1 MIVWGI
7 TGNNHDA
14 SLAVME
20 WKVQGLTDHYALRL
34 KWAGMSKD
42 FSGVAGDP
50 TLCPKLMAEV
60 RANPKWAYPAKIYF
74 YEKPLKKTMRQ
85 LIAGQGWKWKENNI
99 KKFLAKSG
107 IHNVPI
113 EYIDHHHSH
122 AAYGYYT
129 SSFKNAAVIVLDS
142 IGEFETFTIWHAGEK
157 DRKLRKIYSQG
168 YPHSIGLFYS
178 AMTQRMGLVAN
189 RDEYLVSQMANKI
202 DTSENLHLVNDVLE
216 TFIQGPLDGRTP
228 GVKFKH
234 NLHRGANWYKPDLTT
249 EYDMDR
255 LANATQFVFE
265 MIIGMQSKWCIEN
278 LDSRDLI
285 LTGGCALNRDAV
297 DRIRT
302 KWNSIYVPPNP
313 GDPGSCIGAVLA
325 LEKKKI
331 DFDPTIWYNSKA
343 Q

>member
-107 IHNVPI
+107 VHNVPI

-129 SSFKNAAVIVLDS
+129 SGFKNAAVIVLDS
-142 IGEFETFTIWHAGEK
+142 IGEFETFTIWHGRGTKLEK
-157 DRKLRKIYSQG
+157 KYTQR

-178 AMTQRMGLVAN
+178 AMTQRCGFKAN
-189 RDEYLVSQMANKI
+189 AEEYKLEQLAKKGNWRKHYRLFMEEII
-202 DTSENLHLVNDVLE
+202 DTRM
-216 TFIQGPLDGRTP
+216 P
-228 GVKFKH
+228 FKTRI
-234 NLHRGANWYKPDLTT
+234 NLHRGCNWWRPELNTEEDIADLAATT
-249 EYDMDR
+249 
-255 LANATQFVFE
+255 QHIFE
-265 MIIGMQSKWCIEN
+265 QVLMCASSWIQMNIKTSNIV
-278 LDSRDLI
+278 LV
-285 LTGGCALNRDAV
+285 GGCALNKTAV
-297 DRIRT
+297 SKLNAVWDDI
-302 KWNSIYVPPNP
+302 WVPTNP
-313 GDPGSCIGAVLA
+313 GDPGSCIGAVCA
-325 LEKKKI
+325 KYQKHI
-331 DFDPTIWYNSKA
+331 DFHGEMWYNKDNGKTK
-343 Q
+343 